1 MSLEA
6 FKTAL
11 DALEHYEKPEAAQ
24 LAAMALDDAQHRDFR
39 SWNAIEEPK
48 RREAAK
54 VAEQAQA
61 ELIGELVD
69 AGTITGPDTATVE
82 EVTESR
88 TAPAWAN
95 PGTDHAKM
103 YRMGA
108 VVEHDG
114 KLWQSITPG
123 LNSWEPGTEN
133 GLTWMEVY
141 LPEVEPEPGDEPAGE
156 TVPDFV
162 QPTGAHNSYAKGA
175 KVTFE
180 GQVYESLLDN
190 NAYSPSAYPQGWR
203 KL

>member
-1 MSLEA
+1 MSLDK

-11 DALEHYEKPEAAQ
+11 DALEYHEKPEAAQ

-39 SWNAIEEPK
+39 TWNALEEPK

-61 ELIGELVD
+61 DLIGELVD
-69 AGTITGPDTATVE
+69 SGVIVGPDTTTVE

-88 TAPAWAN
+88 TAPAWVN

-141 LPEVEPEPGDEPAGE
+141 LPEPDSEGEPAGE
-156 TVPDFV
+156 TVPEFK

-175 KVTFE
+175 KVKFE
-180 GQVYESLLDN
+180 GQVYESLMDN
-190 NAYSPSAYPQGWR
+190 NAYSPAAYPAGW
-203 KL
+203 KQL